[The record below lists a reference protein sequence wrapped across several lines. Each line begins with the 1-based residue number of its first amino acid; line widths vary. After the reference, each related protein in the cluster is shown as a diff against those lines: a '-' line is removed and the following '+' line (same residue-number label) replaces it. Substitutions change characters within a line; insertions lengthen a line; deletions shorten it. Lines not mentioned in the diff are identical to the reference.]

1 MSMRIAPEIDGVSI
15 VLLGSFNP
23 AIFTPAWFALHSL
36 LPKGVAD
43 SAELEVV
50 HPQVTSFAADWLR
63 LNITPER
70 FQLDTVQAPHI
81 RVHDLAVRVFAEHLP
96 HTPLKAFGINRNV
109 HFRVENLAAR
119 DHLGRTLAPVSP
131 WGAWGQELGLDGE
144 HGGMKSLTM
153 SQYNPTQRP
162 LGGQINVTVEPSNR
176 VGEGRTGVFVRIND
190 HYALGDSEPHA
201 AGNSMELLETNFKS
215 SQDRS
220 ESIIDHIMSLVPHG
234 DL

>member
-23 AIFTPAWFALHSL
+23 AIFTPAWFALHGLMS
-36 LPKGVAD
+36 KGVAE
-43 SAELEVV
+43 SAELAVA
-50 HPQVTSFAADWLR
+50 HPQMTGFSADWLR
-63 LNITPER
+63 FNVTPEK
-70 FQLDTVQAPHI
+70 FQVETAQAPQI
-81 RVHDLAVRVFAEHLP
+81 RVQDLAVRVFAEHLP
-96 HTPLKAFGINRNV
+96 HTPLTAFGINRNV
-109 HFRVENLAAR
+109 HFRVENPAAR
-119 DHLGRTLAPVSP
+119 DRLGRTLAPVDP

-176 VGEGRTGVFVRIND
+176 VGEGRSGVFVGIND
-190 HYALGDSEPHA
+190 HYALGDSEPRA
-201 AGNSMELLETNFKS
+201 AGNSMELLEANFKS

-220 ESIIDHIMSLVPHG
+220 EAIIDHIMSLVPNG